1 MSPFEVLYG
10 VKIKGAGIT
19 QAPLLF
25 DPVEGDVSV
34 QARVKELEN
43 LGRTRE
49 AVVLSTEAAKRQMA
63 RYYDWKVER
72 DPLNIGEYV
81 LLTNQNQT
89 QVLYGHIGPFR
100 VLERRLFDTYRLAEP
115 DGMALKT
122 LGHRDRVKRAQVDGE
137 LKSYWYHPT
146 KSELRDLRGEQR
158 QAKNSDSGG
167 PMILSWRGCVG
178 ARLKP

>member
-63 RYYDWKVER
+63 RYYDWNVER
-72 DPLNIGEYV
+72 DQLNIGEYV
-81 LLTNQNQT
+81 LLANKNQT
-89 QVLYGHIGPFR
+89 KVLPVTIGPFR
-100 VLERRLFDTYRLAEP
+100 VLERRLFPHVLVGRAGWDGAEDP
-115 DGMALKT
+115 RTSRPGAACP
-122 LGHRDRVKRAQVDGE
+122 GRRRAQE
-137 LKSYWYHPT
+137 LLVPPH
-146 KSELRDLRGEQR
+146 
-158 QAKNSDSGG
+158 
-167 PMILSWRGCVG
+167 
-178 ARLKP
+178 